1 MTDQLTNQPAD
12 SKKQSI
18 TYGIYLGVI
27 ALVLGIITMYISKS
41 TTSLVVLYGISAVLN
56 LVVFIGVTVFFS
68 INLRKGYG
76 GYWSFSQAL
85 KSIFI
90 MLAFA
95 TLISSVGSFLFTK
108 YIEPTIQE
116 EVMNNTSSLTIEMME
131 NSGANDDQ
139 IDEVI
144 AKLDEAK
151 ASISN
156 ISFSQFFKG
165 FGITLIS
172 YFVLALILAAIFKR
186 EKPVFLQGTRDSN
199 DTYGNLPN
207 QQFPNQ

>member
-1 MTDQLTNQPAD
+1 MTDSLTIQTAEN
-12 SKKQSI
+12 KKQSI
-18 TYGIYLGVI
+18 TYGLYLGVI

-41 TTSLVVLYGISAVLN
+41 TSSLIVLYGVSAVLN
-56 LVVFIGVTVFFS
+56 LVIFIGITVFFS

-108 YIEPTIQE
+108 YVEPTIQE

-131 NSGANDDQ
+131 KAGAGDEQ

-156 ISFSQFFKG
+156 ISFVQFFKG

-186 EKPVFLQGTRDSN
+186 ERPIFLQGTNDSN
-199 DTYGNLPN
+199 NTYGNQPDSQIPN
-207 QQFPNQ
+207 Q